1 MKKSETR
8 SRYLLDAKLKRNL
21 QWEID
26 ESGLTVLIVPRF
38 INPLAVKWLVP
49 LLSKPTFRL
58 KLDALGSFVW
68 HQCDG
73 VTPVSAIAEN
83 MRREFGDKAEPV
95 YERVAAFVSR
105 LQREKFLVLANNND
119 TQWTGRVD

>member
-1 MKKSETR
+1 MKQNEKKTR
-8 SRYLLDAKLKRNL
+8 HLLDATLKRNV

-26 ESGLTVLIVPRF
+26 ESGLAVLIVPRF

-68 HQCDG
+68 QQCDG
-73 VTPVSAIAEN
+73 VTPVSVIAEN

-95 YERVAAFVSR
+95 HERVATFVSR
-105 LQREKFLVLANNND
+105 LQREKFLVLEHNND
-119 TQWTGRVD
+119 TL